1 MEPIKSHPNRV
12 QGAVFAL
19 LIITAGVLL
28 LLFNT
33 GYLPDVH
40 KTVIFSW
47 PMLLVVIGILFI
59 FSPHKRVPGFFL
71 SLLGLLLLLPKLN
84 AGGFTC
90 LKGNGWAIGLII
102 GGCLLLFRV
111 LRSRSHFCRME
122 HRRGYYHRR
131 FSSFHSRRMPDEEPG
146 RIATSYV
153 FSGGKEKVTTQN
165 FKGGDIDC
173 IFGAA
178 EIDFMD
184 AQLAEGDSTLNVSAV
199 FGGLTLYIPAHW
211 KVELR
216 QDAVLGRMEDKR
228 ARPTFDVHE
237 NRTLIIKASMIFG
250 GGEIKTR

>member
-19 LIITAGVLL
+19 LIIAAGVLL
-28 LLFNT
+28 LLFNA
-33 GYLPDVH
+33 GYLPDVY
-40 KTVIFSW
+40 KSVIFSW
-47 PMLLVVIGILFI
+47 QMLLAVIGILFI
-59 FSPHKRVPGFFL
+59 LSPHKRFPGFFL
-71 SLLGLLLLLPKLN
+71 LLLGLLLLLPKLN

-90 LKGNGWAIGLII
+90 LRGNGWAIGLII
-102 GGCLLLFRV
+102 GGGLLLFRI

-122 HRRGYYHRR
+122 YRRGYYRRR
-131 FSSFHSRRMPDEEPG
+131 FSPSYSHRTPDEESG

-165 FKGGDIDC
+165 FKGGEIDC
-173 IFGAA
+173 VFGAA

-184 AQLAEGDSTLNVSAV
+184 AQLAEGDSTLSVSAV
-199 FGGLTLYIPAHW
+199 FGGVTLYIPAHW

-228 ARPTFDVHE
+228 ARPTFDVNE
-237 NRTLIIKASMIFG
+237 NRTLIIKASMVFG